1 MLRARLLP
9 LLLPLL
15 LLAAAA
21 WGQDTGP
28 IVSAAQVEAAVADA
42 TASLAEDD
50 PRRANLLRLYGETR
64 AALTAAL
71 QFGAAR
77 ESFAQARA
85 GAAQRA
91 AAIEAGLAERELG
104 SDGAW
109 GETDSASLADIEQ
122 TMQVRGADLSAR
134 RNRLAEIRASVA
146 GMPERAVE
154 IRARLAELGKLLP
167 KLQSQ
172 LALLPATVEAGSNAE
187 ASRWLAEAQRASAVA
202 EKAALDEELLSQP
215 MRLQLLAAQQDQV
228 GHDISELER
237 SLQSLDRRA
246 GALRQGEASQA
257 QVEAEKVVASAQGK
271 HQLVQQLADDNAR
284 LSASFSELSSEIERT
299 RQSNMAI
306 ADQAERLEID
316 LRDIEHKL
324 SILGLNTKV
333 GDILR
338 EQEAQLPNKRD
349 FRKQLS
355 ALRKQITD
363 ASVRQLELADERRKL
378 AMAPEYVDRL
388 VAGLD
393 EPTVQLVRDDLLE
406 LARKRRDLVKQ
417 ALDLENTY
425 ATTLGNFELDLR
437 KYYEGAE
444 AYRKFTSEQLLWIPS
459 RAPFTLLRERAL
471 LDQLQHL
478 LAPGRWLTVVG
489 QLPRQL
495 LLQPQFAL
503 GLLLVLVLIYRGP
516 ALMARLVATGR
527 SVGFVRADQF
537 SNTLLAIGF
546 SLVQS
551 IKWPLLM
558 WSVGSMFEQLE
569 LEPELAT
576 AVHLALTR
584 GAVYF
589 WGLEFL
595 RAILVPKGL
604 VEAHF
609 RWPPARTA
617 NMRHRVTRL
626 EQTMIPA
633 IVLVIFTLSLF
644 PKDVGGAL
652 GALGTMCTLLSIA
665 YFFRRMP
672 HFMQGKV
679 TMVLGSES
687 TGERNWRGSL
697 LHLLLV
703 WVPVAATIG
712 ALFGYIYTAMEFALI
727 MLRTIGLVAAVLLFH
742 ETGLRWLRMTR
753 RRMLVTAKMEAA
765 QAIAADGEPGG
776 QEEPLE
782 NDSELLNDDGTRLLN
797 VLTLIGMLAGIVAVW
812 SEVLPAL
819 GILDS
824 VQLWQQTSVV
834 DGQQVVVPVTL
845 GRVVTALIISVLGW
859 VFLSRV
865 PGLLEIFLR
874 KKVGVQ
880 PGTAYAATRISQYA
894 ATAIL
899 IATVLSSIGG
909 SWSQI
914 QWAVA
919 ALSVGIGFGLQEIV
933 ANFISGLIILFEQ
946 PIRVGDTVTVGT
958 TSGKVTKIRIRATT
972 IRDFDRRELLVPN
985 KEFITQQLLNWS
997 LSDQVTRWVLEVG
1010 VAYGS
1015 DLDVAMAEVS
1025 EAIRR
1030 HPLILK
1036 DPEPTVT
1043 FEQFG
1048 DNSLLIRARFFLEQL
1063 DQRLQVSSE
1072 VMLDINRRL
1081 NEKGIVVAFPQRDVH
1096 LDTSQPLE
1104 IRLMERDR
1112 SEPAPPGQPGK
1123 E

>member
-1 MLRARLLP
+1 M
-9 LLLPLL
+9 
-15 LLAAAA
+15 LAAAA
-21 WGQDTGP
+21 WGQDTGV
-28 IVSAAQVEAAVADA
+28 IVSTAQVDAAAAEA

-50 PRRANLLRLYGETR
+50 PRRANLLRLYGDTR
-64 AALTAAL
+64 AALAAAV
-71 QFGAAR
+71 QFRAAG

-91 AAIEAGLAERELG
+91 AAIEAGLAEREVG
-104 SDGAW
+104 SDGVG
-109 GETDSASLADIEQ
+109 GEPGSASLADIEQ
-122 TMQVRGADLSAR
+122 AMQVRSADLSAR
-134 RNRLAEIRASVA
+134 RTRLAEIRESIA
-146 GMPERAVE
+146 GMPERAAE
-154 IRARLAELGKLLP
+154 IRVRLAELGNLLP
-167 KLQSQ
+167 KFQSQ
-172 LALLPATVEAGSNAE
+172 LALMPAAVAAGSNAE
-187 ASRWLAEAQRASAVA
+187 ANRWLAEAQNASAVE

-215 MRLQLLAAQQDQV
+215 MRLQLLAAQQDQAR
-228 GHDISELER
+228 HDISELER

-257 QVEAEKVVASAQGK
+257 QVEAEKEVASAQGK

-284 LSASFSELSSEIERT
+284 LSASFSKRSSEIERA
-299 RQSNMAI
+299 RQSDMAI
-306 ADQAERLEID
+306 GDQAERLESD
-316 LRDIEHKL
+316 LKDIQHKL
-324 SILGLNTKV
+324 SILGLNTAV
-333 GDILR
+333 GHILR
-338 EQEAQLPNKRD
+338 EQEAQLPNKRQ

-355 ALRKQITD
+355 AVRTQITD

-378 AMAPEYVDRL
+378 ASAPDYVDRL

-393 EPTVQLVRDDLLE
+393 EPTAQLVREDLLE

-437 KYYEGAE
+437 KYYEGAK

-459 RAPFTLLRERAL
+459 RAPFTLLRENAL
-471 LDQLQHL
+471 FGQLQQI
-478 LAPGRWLTVVG
+478 LAPDRWHTVVR

-495 LLQPQFAL
+495 LLQPQFAF

-527 SVGFVRADQF
+527 SVGFVRTDQF
-537 SNTLLAIGF
+537 SNTLLALGF
-546 SLVQS
+546 SLLQS
-551 IKWPLLM
+551 VKWPLLM
-558 WSVGSMFEQLE
+558 WSVGKIFEQLE

-576 AVHLALTR
+576 AAHAALTR

-595 RAILVPKGL
+595 RVIFVPKGL

-609 RWPPARTA
+609 RWPSARTE
-617 NMRHRVTRL
+617 NMRHRITRL
-626 EQTMIPA
+626 EQTMIPSV
-633 IVLVIFTLSLF
+633 VLVIFTLSLF
-644 PKDVGGAL
+644 PQDVGGAL
-652 GALGTMCTLLSIA
+652 GALGTVCTLLSIA

-672 HFMQGKV
+672 HFMHGKV

-687 TGERNWRGSL
+687 AGERNWRGKA

-703 WVPVAATIG
+703 WVPVMATIG

-727 MLRTIGLVAAVLLFH
+727 LMRTIGLVAAVLLFH

-753 RRMLVTAKMEAA
+753 RRMVVKARMEAA
-765 QAIAADGEPGG
+765 QATAADGDPGN
-776 QEEPLE
+776 QEDLQE
-782 NDSELLNDDGTRLLN
+782 NDSELLNDDGTKLLN
-797 VLTLIGMLAGIVAVW
+797 VLTLIGLLAGIMAVW
-812 SEVLPAL
+812 SEVVPAL
-819 GILDS
+819 VIFDS
-824 VQLWQQTSVV
+824 VQLWQQTNVV

-845 GRVVTALIISVLGW
+845 GRLVIALIISVLGW
-859 VFLSRV
+859 VFLSRL

-1015 DLDVAMAEVS
+1015 DLDVAMAEVR
-1025 EAIRR
+1025 EAVRR
-1030 HPLILK
+1030 HPLILS

-1063 DQRLQVSSE
+1063 DQRLHVSSE

-1104 IRLMERDR
+1104 IKLMERGR
-1112 SEPAPPGQPGK
+1112 PEPTPPGQPGK